1 MKNFLLCIT
10 ISFFAISCS
19 SDEDLENIAS
29 GNKAVIL
36 TNEKTSF
43 PNNPSNP
50 FDQTGV
56 EFYNK
61 LRLYVV
67 DFGVPNSTQKVTNQ
81 MLFLSKNLKKDGRI
95 NKSVIKITPEMIGL
109 ILADPQGKLIE
120 LIETSTL
127 SLNVKNNLTD
137 FVSDLVD
144 KQDDDYDEVY
154 SFIVS
159 YESDVIDD
167 VFLEED
173 EKDTILK
180 VSSISRYSL
189 YEEARNR
196 DRDWETSVT
205 NKKGRADLNSN
216 QITLITLAVLFN
228 TLN

>member
-1 MKNFLLCIT
+1 MKIFLLCIT

-29 GNKAVIL
+29 GNKAGNL

-61 LRLYVV
+61 LRLYIV

-81 MLFLSKNLKKDGRI
+81 MLFLSKNLKTDGRI

-109 ILADPQGKLIE
+109 ILADPQGKLVE

-205 NKKGRADLNSN
+205 NKKDRADLNSN